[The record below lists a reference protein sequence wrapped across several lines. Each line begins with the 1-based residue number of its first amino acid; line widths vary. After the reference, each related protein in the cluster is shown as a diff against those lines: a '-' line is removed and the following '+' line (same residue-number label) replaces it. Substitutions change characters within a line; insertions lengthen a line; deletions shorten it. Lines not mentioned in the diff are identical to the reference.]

1 MTLEELR
8 KQFLIDDDAVKARLE
23 PLVAKALLHC
33 KVDKSGQVLIT
44 NSKLSSRDQ
53 LVLILAARWIA
64 SELDPGILS
73 EVTVAEVGKFS
84 GLPANQIRAR
94 GTEAVKGKFAEAL
107 RPGTY
112 RAVPHRIESF
122 LNSINDRQGG

>member
-1 MTLEELR
+1 MDLEELR
-8 KQFLIDDDAVKARLE
+8 KQFILDDDAVKARLE

-33 KVDKSGQVLIT
+33 KLDKAGQVLIT
-44 NSKLSSRDQ
+44 NAKLSSRDQ

-64 SELDPGILS
+64 SELDPGIAA
-73 EVTVAEVGKFS
+73 EVTVAEVGKFT

-94 GTEAVKGKFAEAL
+94 ITEAVKGKFAEAL

-112 RAVPHRIESF
+112 RAVPHRIEAF
-122 LNSINDRQGG
+122 LSSIDGR